1 MKPDVL
7 FIATGSTPAIPEISG
22 IGNEK
27 VATAA
32 EILLGKREAG
42 GRAVVIGGGLVG
54 CETALYLAEKG
65 KQVTIVEM
73 TAKVASDMFVSHRL
87 HILKCLYKA
96 GAKILTETRV
106 LEIMEKGVRIGDK
119 QDEKSLLETDTVV
132 LATGMKPT
140 TGFWEIL
147 RGKIPEIYFIG
158 DCVEPRKVMMAIW
171 EGFRTARLI

>member
-1 MKPDVL
+1 
-7 FIATGSTPAIPEISG
+7 
-22 IGNEK
+22 
-27 VATAA
+27 
-32 EILLGKREAG
+32 
-42 GRAVVIGGGLVG
+42 
-54 CETALYLAEKG
+54 
-65 KQVTIVEM
+65 
-73 TAKVASDMFVSHRL
+73 
-87 HILKCLYKA
+87 
-96 GAKILTETRV
+96 
-106 LEIMEKGVRIGDK
+106 MEKGVRIGDK